1 MLSQQRL
8 NRPFGFCALGLFLT
22 AAVASVTLSL
32 IILVDHDL
40 RDTGI
45 ATLKVRAEVNNLLA
59 SLMEF
64 KVRATGF
71 PISTLNVERDNPFG
85 GAIPPPIPT
94 DVVAAPTAIGAV
106 ASGVQSVANS
116 EVSTIQTAAAEV
128 GSIQLESISLGIG
141 SLCLVSQNSTLNCKP
156 LPLDLSLLLPS
167 AVITILGDSLQ
178 TLQKIE
184 DTLVSR
190 ILGTLRHSIV
200 SGVVLVILCGVLL
213 LVLRGWT
220 RSWKVITVTALCALC
235 PIIPFLVS
243 TITAFL
249 VQKFIT
255 QSVNEHL
262 SQFMTSQSGNV
273 GYYCMADLICVVV
286 MIASGISVLIL

>member
-8 NRPFGFCALGLFLT
+8 NRPFGFCALGLFLA
-22 AAVASVTLSL
+22 AAVVSVTLSL

-45 ATLKVRAEVNNLLA
+45 MTLKVRAEVNYLLA
-59 SLMEF
+59 SLTEF
-64 KVRATGF
+64 QVRAAGF
-71 PISTLNVERDNPFG
+71 PISTLNVERDNPF
-85 GAIPPPIPT
+85 AIPPPIPT
-94 DVVAAPTAIGAV
+94 DVAAAPTAIGAV

-116 EVSTIQTAAAEV
+116 EVSAIQTAAAEV
-128 GSIQLESISLGIG
+128 GSIQLERISLGIG
-141 SLCLVSQNSTLNCKP
+141 SICLVSQNSTLNCKP
-156 LPLDLSLLLPS
+156 LPLDLSSLLPS
-167 AVITILGDSLQ
+167 AVVTILGDSLQ

-200 SGVVLVILCGVLL
+200 SGVVLVILCGALL

-235 PIIPFLVS
+235 LIIPFLVS